1 MIHTTESG
9 VAVEATVTCSASL
22 EVLASV
28 ILPEKIQIARDDT
41 AAGASL
47 PEPSVLVF
55 SAPSARY
62 LPPRKVFTSRR
73 GATDLWEKSGLAN
86 RAMIKPVAAFVR
98 PSTEEILAGELR
110 LQDAVSNIAHVFSTG
125 VHIRSEAGTV
135 STGTAEALQATCP
148 SDHTTY
154 SILVNLGE
162 ALFLSLRL
170 GRNPSTSPPRSV
182 APAYSAFML
191 C

>member
-1 MIHTTESG
+1 
-9 VAVEATVTCSASL
+9 
-22 EVLASV
+22 
-28 ILPEKIQIARDDT
+28 
-41 AAGASL
+41 
-47 PEPSVLVF
+47 
-55 SAPSARY
+55 
-62 LPPRKVFTSRR
+62 
-73 GATDLWEKSGLAN
+73 
-86 RAMIKPVAAFVR
+86 MIKPVAAFVR

-162 ALFLSLRL
+162 ALFLTPSQCGSRIFRVHAVLTHRN
-170 GRNPSTSPPRSV
+170 GRGDRPGCGEVRHCAVPHYLWKGV
-182 APAYSAFML
+182 K
-191 C
+191 